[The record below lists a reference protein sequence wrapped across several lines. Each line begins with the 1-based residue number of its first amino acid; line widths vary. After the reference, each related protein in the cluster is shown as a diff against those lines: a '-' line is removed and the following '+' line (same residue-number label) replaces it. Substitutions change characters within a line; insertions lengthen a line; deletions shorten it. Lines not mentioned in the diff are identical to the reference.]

1 LTSRSV
7 ERRPPSGEEQPL
19 PVWPIWVNGL
29 LAAGTIGAFLATG
42 VSLLWAVGV
51 VLIVSA
57 ITLVAALEIDDVR
70 RRRR

>member
-1 LTSRSV
+1 M
-7 ERRPPSGEEQPL
+7 